1 MTLDLSDHPIFSDSI
16 LPQII
21 ASLTNATEGGFDNMA
36 DNGILTEII
45 GAAKGISYRLILD
58 ENGKITQVDPAAVCP
73 DCSVHAKEADLLLIL
88 SGELHPLKALM
99 TGRVT
104 VRGSTSKLMNIIC
117 SLS

>member
-1 MTLDLSDHPIFSDSI
+1 MVQFTSLDAFLSA
-16 LPQII
+16 LPAI
-21 ASLTNATEGGFDNMA
+21 AAEHA
-36 DNGILTEII
+36 DKLQGQQGCIALFVP
-45 GAAKGISYRLILD
+45 GRSPVAFRLD

-104 VRGSTSKLMNIIC
+104 VRGSTAKLMNIIR